1 MKIVF
6 EKAPLIAAVTP
17 AMNATSNKN
26 TLTAIDGLLFDAKD
40 GVCVITAYDNEKGI
54 RTSVEAEVKEEGSYI
69 INAQKFYSIIKT
81 MPNDEITVTVND
93 RMNVKIESG
102 KSTFELHALPG
113 SDFPSLPTLS
123 GERSFELPQHL
134 MKKFINQTSFAIA
147 QKDQRAIF
155 TGAHFRVSG
164 DGLTVVSCDSNRLSK
179 CTAACAV
186 TNVKGDDAEMKFNVP
201 GKTLAE
207 LGKLISD
214 SEDTVSVALTRKHVI
229 FTISNDEEDARTGDI
244 VFFSRLIDGEY
255 IDYDRIIPSTQKI
268 SVSLDRS
275 FFADSLERAS
285 LMIEEKS
292 GSGRGYVTCDFS
304 GDRLAIT
311 SGSISGSHYD
321 EIPIE
326 KTGEDIK
333 IGFNCRFLLDA
344 VRAADS
350 DRINI
355 ALSTPLMG
363 VAITDAGERADD
375 EGDYLFFVMPVR
387 MKD

>member
-6 EKAPLIAAVTP
+6 EKSSLIAAVTP

-54 RTSVEAEVKEEGSYI
+54 RTSVEAEVREDGSYI

-113 SDFPSLPTLS
+113 SDFPSLPLLS
-123 GERSFELPQHL
+123 GERGFELPQHL
-134 MKKFINQTSFAIA
+134 LKKFIGQTSFAIA

-164 DGLTVVSCDSNRLSK
+164 DDLTVVSCDSNRLSK
-179 CTAACAV
+179 CTARCGV
-186 TNVKGDDAEMKFNVP
+186 TNRRGDDEMKFNVP

-207 LGKLISD
+207 LGRLISD
-214 SEDTVSVALTRKHVI
+214 SDDTVSIALTRKHVI
-229 FTISNDEEDARTGDI
+229 FTIACDKEDSRTGDI
-244 VFFSRLIDGEY
+244 IFFSRLIEGEY
-255 IDYDRIIPSTQKI
+255 IDYDRIIPASQKI
-268 SVSLDRS
+268 TVKLDRG

-304 GDRLAIT
+304 DNKLAIT

-326 KTGEDIK
+326 KTGEDIR

-350 DRINI
+350 DVIKI
-355 ALSTPLMG
+355 TLSTPLMG
-363 VAITDAGERADD
+363 VAITDAEKREDD